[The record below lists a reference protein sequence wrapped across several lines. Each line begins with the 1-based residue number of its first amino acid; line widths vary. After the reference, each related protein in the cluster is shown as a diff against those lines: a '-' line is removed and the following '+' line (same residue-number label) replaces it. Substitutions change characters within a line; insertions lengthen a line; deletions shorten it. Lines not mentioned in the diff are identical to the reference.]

1 MAMWLDVV
9 YKMATPFLFSSEY
22 MKDQRG
28 ERGKDINAHRSHVHN
43 LAQMVEYCNGI
54 AKVIGSNSIQVR
66 VFFRL

>member
-1 MAMWLDVV
+1 
-9 YKMATPFLFSSEY
+9 

-28 ERGKDINAHRSHVHN
+28 ERGKDINAYRSHVHN